1 MSQRVDDLLAELTLD
16 EKASLTS
23 GVDMWH
29 GHGVGRLG
37 LSALKVSDGPVGVR
51 GDRWVG
57 TTSACAPCGTALGS
71 TWNPELVGEVGR
83 VLGEEAQSK
92 SVDILLAPTV
102 NLHRNPL
109 AGRNFECYSE
119 DPFLTAR
126 AAVAF
131 IDGVQSTGV
140 GACIKHFVANDSEY
154 QRHTISSEVGER
166 ALRELYLVPFE
177 TAIRETDVMS
187 VMSAYN
193 RLNGTYC
200 AEHHWLLNEVL
211 KDEWGFDGLVI
222 SDWWGTMSP
231 ESAEGG
237 LDLEMPGP
245 AKHLGPGVAERVRS
259 GDLDQA
265 VLDEAV
271 RRILV
276 VSERAGL
283 LDAPERPVERSVDLP
298 EHREVLRRAAQEAV
312 VLLRNDPPAGDHGR
326 ADGAVPVLPLDLGS
340 IRRIALIGPG
350 ADVPA
355 ALGGGS
361 AAVNPHHV
369 VTVLDGLRAALP
381 DEVELTHDI
390 GVSAYRNAPPI
401 DSRRLRPTIGPQE
414 GADAVDRAQGL
425 TVEYFTNRSLEG
437 EPAHVERIASPRLTW
452 MGADAAPGVSTDDF
466 SLRLRG
472 TFVADTAG
480 EHTFALVTGGT
491 GGRVILGGE
500 TILDNYSGQ
509 EPGTA
514 FFGLGSAEIRAT
526 VQLAEGEARELVGE
540 FTGYEGLQVAAF
552 LIGHLPPLPANSIEK
567 AAAAAAEADVAIVV
581 VGLNQDSETEGEDR
595 TSMSLPGDQDE
606 LLRAVIAA
614 NPATVVLVN
623 AGSVVDLSATDGAA
637 ALAQTW
643 YLGQETG
650 HAIASLLVGEVSPS
664 GRLPTSYGRREQ
676 DWSSYLNYPGDAG
689 QVLYGE
695 ELFMG
700 YRGFD
705 RMDIEP
711 LFPFGH
717 GLTYST
723 FTWSDAT
730 LSVDSLSVDDLQ
742 SGATATLSVE
752 VSNTGARTAA
762 EVVQCYVHDVESSM
776 TRPDQEL
783 RGFTKV
789 ELAPGDSAT
798 ASIPLDLRSFAAW
811 DPTSGSWLVEPGMFE
826 VRAAASSRDI
836 RSVVE
841 LEVTA

>member
-1 MSQRVDDLLAELTLD
+1 MSRRVDDLLAELTLD

-29 GHGVGRLG
+29 GHGVERVGIT
-37 LSALKVSDGPVGVR
+37 ALKVSDGPVGVR

-57 TTSACAPCGTALGS
+57 TTSACAPCGTALGA
-71 TWNPELVGEVGR
+71 TWNPDLVGEVGR
-83 VLGEEAQSK
+83 VLGEEAASK
-92 SVDILLAPTV
+92 SVDIVLAPTV

-126 AAVAF
+126 SAVAF
-131 IDGVQSTGV
+131 IDGIQSTGV

-177 TAIRETDVMS
+177 TVVRETDLVS

-193 RLNGTYC
+193 RLNGTYS
-200 AEHHWLLNEVL
+200 AEHHWLLEEVL
-211 KDEWGFDGLVI
+211 KGEWEFDGLVM

-231 ESAEGG
+231 TSAEGG

-245 AKHLGPGVAERVRS
+245 PKHLGPTVAERIRA
-259 GDLDQA
+259 GELDLA
-265 VLDEAV
+265 VLDGMV
-271 RRILV
+271 RRILT
-276 VSERAGL
+276 VSERFGL
-283 LDAPERPVERSVDLP
+283 LDGPTRPAERSEDLP
-298 EHREVLRRAAQEAV
+298 EHREVLRRAAVEAV
-312 VLLRNDPPAGDHGR
+312 VLLRNDRPSGSGR
-326 ADGAVPVLPLDLGS
+326 DDALPILPLDLDTV
-340 IRRIALIGPG
+340 RRVALIGPN

-381 DEVELTHDI
+381 AEVDLTHHI
-390 GVSAYRNAPPI
+390 GVNAYRNAPPI
-401 DSRRLRPTIGPQE
+401 DTRRLRPT
-414 GADAVDRAQGL
+414 GAGDGERGL
-425 TVEYFTNRSLEG
+425 TVEYFANRELSG
-437 EPAHVERIASPRLTW
+437 EPTHVERIGSPRLTW
-452 MGADAAPGVSTDDF
+452 MGADAAPGVSTDNF
-466 SLRLRG
+466 SLRVRS
-472 TFVADTAG
+472 TFIADSAG

-491 GGRVILGGE
+491 GGRVTLSGE

-526 VQLAEGEARELVGE
+526 VELAEGEERELVGE

-552 LIGHLPPLPANSIEK
+552 LIGHLPPVPADGIAQ
-567 AAAAAAEADVAIVV
+567 AAAAAADADVAIVV
-581 VGLNQDSETEGEDR
+581 VGLNQDSESEGEDR
-595 TSMSLPGDQDE
+595 TSMSLPGEQDE

-623 AGSVVDLSATDGAA
+623 AGSVVDLSAADGAA
-637 ALAQTW
+637 AIAQTW

-650 HAIASLLVGEVSPS
+650 DAIAALLLGQVSPS
-664 GRLPTSYGRREQ
+664 GRLPTTYGRREQ

-689 QVLYGE
+689 KVLYGE

-705 RMDIEP
+705 RLGIEP
-711 LFPFGH
+711 EFPFGH

-723 FTWSDAT
+723 FDWSAASLSSQSLSLEQLETGVELT
-730 LSVDSLSVDDLQ
+730 LSLDV
-742 SGATATLSVE
+742 T
-752 VSNTGARTAA
+752 NTGACTAS
-762 EVVQCYVHDVESSM
+762 EVVQCYVHDSEHSM
-776 TRPDQEL
+776 SRPDQEL
-783 RGFTKV
+783 RGFAKV
-789 ELAPGDSAT
+789 ELAPGDSARV
-798 ASIPLDLRSFAAW
+798 SIPLDHRSFAVW
-811 DPTSGSWLVEPGMFE
+811 DPPSASWLVEPGEFE
-826 VRAAASSRDI
+826 IRASASSRDL
-836 RSVVE
+836 RSVAT
-841 LEVTA
+841 LQITA